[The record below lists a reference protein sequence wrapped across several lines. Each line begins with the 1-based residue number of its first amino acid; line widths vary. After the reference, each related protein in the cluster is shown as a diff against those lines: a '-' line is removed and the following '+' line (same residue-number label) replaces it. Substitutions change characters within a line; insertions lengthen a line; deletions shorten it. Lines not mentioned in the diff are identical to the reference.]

1 MMLFYRVWALAF
13 SLFWCP
19 VSATASCADLA
30 LVLAVDS
37 SGSIRN
43 DEFAMQ
49 QFGYGAAFQSQG
61 VKRAL
66 AAAGVV
72 DVAVIYWADS
82 GYSLQVIP
90 WHRLISAHDADVF
103 GAIIM
108 ATPRDVTGDTDIGKG
123 VNAAIN
129 MIADPN
135 NCSNRAII
143 NVSGDGIQ
151 SISAQ
156 RRLEIT
162 LADARKRAAN
172 LGIVINGLAIEDEV
186 PKLAQYYHDNVIS
199 GPGSFV
205 MNIQD
210 FTTFATA
217 IEEKLKKEIN
227 PVVLSSLES
236 QPWR

>member
-1 MMLFYRVWALAF
+1 MRTLLTYSMVFPRRSAYVLIAL
-13 SLFWCP
+13 
-19 VSATASCADLA
+19 
-30 LVLAVDS
+30 
-37 SGSIRN
+37 
-43 DEFAMQ
+43 
-49 QFGYGAAFQSQG
+49 
-61 VKRAL
+61 L
-66 AAAGVV
+66 AAGIAEGL
-72 DVAVIYWADS
+72 
-82 GYSLQVIP
+82 SLTALLPLLSI
-90 WHRLISAHDADVF
+90 
-103 GAIIM
+103 AIG
-108 ATPRDVTGDTDIGKG
+108 DTGDTDIGKG

-156 RRLEIT
+156 RRFEIT

-227 PVVLSSLES
+227 PVVLSSLDS
-236 QPWR
+236 QP